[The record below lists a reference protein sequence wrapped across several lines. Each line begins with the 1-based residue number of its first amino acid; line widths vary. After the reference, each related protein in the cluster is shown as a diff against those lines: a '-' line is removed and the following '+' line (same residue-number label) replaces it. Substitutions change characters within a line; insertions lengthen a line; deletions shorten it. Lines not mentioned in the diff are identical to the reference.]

1 MNAHVL
7 QSHRRARHRA
17 NAAAS
22 EEQETQQQ
30 LMALS
35 FIGSLMHRLMRMQSV
50 RCKRAASVGGSLLA
64 QWLDQALR
72 EWWQI
77 MANLTRKSAFLL
89 CHLSLIRTPQRTGP
103 NALQAPA
110 TLPKVEV
117 IRRHILRALKIQLKK
132 HPIQK
137 HIDIFNQMTTTK

>member
-1 MNAHVL
+1 MNVHWL
-7 QSHRRARHRA
+7 QNHKRARHGRTS
-17 NAAAS
+17 AAAS
-22 EEQETQQQ
+22 EAQETQQQ

-35 FIGSLMHRLMRMQSV
+35 FIGSLMHKLMRTQSV
-50 RCKRAASVGGSLLA
+50 RCKCAASVGGSLLA

-72 EWWQI
+72 ERWQI

-89 CHLSLIRTPQRTGP
+89 CHLSLSRTPQRTGP

-117 IRRHILRALKIQLKK
+117 IRRHILRALKIQPKK
-132 HPIQK
+132 HPIQTILIYLIK
-137 HIDIFNQMTTTK
+137 